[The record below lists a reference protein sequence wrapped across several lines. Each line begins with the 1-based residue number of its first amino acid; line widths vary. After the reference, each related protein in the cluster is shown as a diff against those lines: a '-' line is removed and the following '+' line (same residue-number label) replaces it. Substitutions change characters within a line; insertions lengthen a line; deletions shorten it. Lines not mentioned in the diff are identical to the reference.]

1 MESFQMNIAG
11 RPLTIETGKIAGQAS
26 GAVLMR
32 YGDTALLVTAT
43 VSKEPREGIDFFP
56 LTVDY
61 EERLY
66 AVGRIPGGF
75 IKREGRPTE
84 KATLAARLIDRP
96 LRPLFPENFRN
107 AVHIVVTVLSVDQDC
122 PPEPLAIIGASTA
135 LSISKIPFMGPVA
148 AVSTG
153 LIDEKP
159 VINPTIEQS
168 EESLLNLTVAGTE
181 DAVMM
186 VEAKAKEVSVEQ
198 MLETIMAGHE
208 VIKEI
213 TRLQKEI
220 VAKIGQEKITV
231 EPFEPDAQIGREVE
245 NFCLDNLKKALRV
258 EEKLERESELE
269 KVRTETMEHFL
280 ELFPDHE
287 QDIKA
292 VLERLIRGNLR
303 AMILKEK
310 LRPDGRG
317 WATIRPIT
325 CEVQLFKRTHG
336 SSLFT
341 RGQTQVL
348 DICTLGALRDMQR
361 LDGLGI
367 EESKRFMHHYNFP
380 PYSVGE
386 AGFMRGPGRREIG
399 HGALAEKA
407 LETMIPGEEEFP
419 YTIRLVSE
427 VLASNGSSSM
437 GSVCAATLALMDA
450 GVPITSP
457 VSGIAM
463 GLVKEGDDYA
473 ILSDIQGIEDFLG
486 DMDFKVAGTQ
496 KGITALQMD
505 IKLKGLSWEILKEAL
520 YKAREGYL
528 FILEKMLQV
537 ISEPRSKISEFAPLI
552 LTLQIDPEKIRDVIG
567 PGGRVINKIIAET
580 GTEIDI
586 ESDGKIFIVTMDAD
600 AGHKAQQIIEDLT
613 AEVEPGRIY
622 LGKVTR
628 TERYGAFVEILP
640 GKEGLVHISHLEHF
654 RVNKTEDIVNVGDQ
668 VQVKVL
674 DIDDRGR
681 INLSRREALPPR
693 AGNPS
698 RSTGG
703 SQDERAAGVPRKRQR
718 RFNKEHKP
726 K

>member
-1 MESFQMNIAG
+1 VESFQMNVAG
-11 RPLTIETGKIAGQAS
+11 RLLTIETGKVAGQAS
-26 GAVLMR
+26 GAVLIR

-84 KATLAARLIDRP
+84 KAILAARLIDRP

-107 AVHIVVTVLSVDQDC
+107 AVHVVVTVLSVDQDC
-122 PPEPLAIIGASTA
+122 PPEPLAVIGASVA
-135 LSISKIPFMGPVA
+135 LSISKIPFMGPIA
-148 AVSTG
+148 AVSIG
-153 LIDEKP
+153 MIDEKP

-168 EESLLNLTVAGTE
+168 EASLLNLTVAGTE

-198 MLETIMAGHE
+198 ILETIMTGHE

-213 TRLQKEI
+213 TQLQKEI
-220 VAKIGQEKITV
+220 VAKIGVEKMTV
-231 EPFEPDAQIGREVE
+231 ELFEPDAQICTEVE

-269 KVRTETMEHFL
+269 KVEVETREHFL
-280 ELFPDHE
+280 ELYPDNE
-287 QDIKA
+287 QDIGTA
-292 VLERLIRGNLR
+292 IDHLIKENLR
-303 AMILKEK
+303 SMILKEK
-310 LRPDGRG
+310 VRPDGRE
-317 WATIRPIT
+317 WDKIRPIT

-348 DICTLGALRDMQR
+348 NICTLGALRDMQR

-407 LETMIPGEEEFP
+407 LETVIPGEEDFP

-427 VLASNGSSSM
+427 VLESNGSSSM
-437 GSVCAATLALMDA
+437 GSVCAGTLALMDA
-450 GVPITSP
+450 GVPISSP

-463 GLVKEGDDYA
+463 GLIKEEDEYA

-496 KGITALQMD
+496 AGITALQMD
-505 IKLKGLSWEILKEAL
+505 IKLKGLSWEIFREAL

-528 FILEKMLQV
+528 FILGEMLKV
-537 ISEPRSKISEFAPLI
+537 ISEPRPKLSDFAPLI
-552 LTLQIDPEKIRDVIG
+552 LTLQIDPDKIRDVIG

-580 GTEIDI
+580 GTEIEI
-586 ESDGKIFIVTMDAD
+586 ESDGKIFIVTMDTE
-600 AGHKAQQIIEDLT
+600 AGHKAQQIIENLT
-613 AEVEPGRIY
+613 AEVEPGRVY

-640 GKEGLVHISHLEHF
+640 GKEGLVHISHLERF
-654 RVNKTEDIVNVGDQ
+654 RVNKTEDVVNVGDQ

-681 INLSRREALPPR
+681 INLSRREALPR
-693 AGNPS
+693 TS
-698 RSTGG
+698 KS
-703 SQDERAAGVPRKRQR
+703 DEKVASIPRKRQR

>member
-1 MESFQMNIAG
+1 MNIAG
-11 RPLTIETGKIAGQAS
+11 RLLTIETGKIAGQAS

-84 KATLAARLIDRP
+84 KAILAARLIDRP

-122 PPEPLAIIGASTA
+122 PPEPLAIIGASVA
-135 LSISKIPFMGPVA
+135 LSISKIPFMGPIA
-148 AVSTG
+148 AVSVG

-198 MLETIMAGHE
+198 MLETIMTGHE
-208 VIKEI
+208 VIREI

-220 VAKIGQEKITV
+220 VAKIGAEKIAV
-231 EPFEPDAQIGREVE
+231 EPFEPDAQIGSEVE

-258 EEKLERESELE
+258 EEKLKRESELE
-269 KVRTETMEHFL
+269 RVRTETVEHFL

-287 QDIKA
+287 QDVRTMI
-292 VLERLIRGNLR
+292 ERLIRENLR
-303 AMILKEK
+303 SMILKEG
-310 LRPDGRG
+310 LRPDGRE
-317 WATIRPIT
+317 WDTIRPIT

-348 DICTLGALRDMQR
+348 NICTLGALRDMQR

-407 LETMIPGEEEFP
+407 LETMIPGEGDFP

-427 VLASNGSSSM
+427 VLESNGSSSM

-450 GVPITSP
+450 GVPIISP

-463 GLVKEGDDYA
+463 GLVKEGDEYA

-505 IKLKGLSWEILKEAL
+505 IKLKGLSWEILREAL

-537 ISEPRSKISEFAPLI
+537 ISEPRPKLSEFAPLI

-586 ESDGKIFIVTMDAD
+586 ESDGKIFIVTMDAE

-640 GKEGLVHISHLEHF
+640 GKEGLVHISHLERF

-681 INLSRREALPPR
+681 INLSRREALPAD
-693 AGNPS
+693 AGRSS
-698 RSTGG
+698 RSTSSFQG
-703 SQDERAAGVPRKRQR
+703 ERAAGVPRKRQR

>member
-11 RPLTIETGKIAGQAS
+11 RLLTIETGKIAGQAS

-84 KATLAARLIDRP
+84 KAILAARLIDRP

-122 PPEPLAIIGASTA
+122 PPEPLAIIGASVA
-135 LSISKIPFMGPVA
+135 LSISKIPFMGPIA
-148 AVSTG
+148 AVSVG

-198 MLETIMAGHE
+198 MLETIMTGHE
-208 VIKEI
+208 VIREI

-220 VAKIGQEKITV
+220 VAKIGAEKIAV
-231 EPFEPDAQIGREVE
+231 EPFEPDAQIGSEVE

-258 EEKLERESELE
+258 EEKLKRESELE
-269 KVRTETMEHFL
+269 RVRTETVEHFL

-287 QDIKA
+287 QDVRTMI
-292 VLERLIRGNLR
+292 ERLIRENLR
-303 AMILKEK
+303 SMILKEG
-310 LRPDGRG
+310 LRPDGRE
-317 WATIRPIT
+317 WDTIRPIT

-348 DICTLGALRDMQR
+348 NICTLGALRDMQR

-407 LETMIPGEEEFP
+407 LETMIPGEGDFP

-427 VLASNGSSSM
+427 VLESNGSSSM

-450 GVPITSP
+450 GVPIISP

-463 GLVKEGDDYA
+463 GLVKEGDEYA

-505 IKLKGLSWEILKEAL
+505 IKLKGLSWEILREAL

-537 ISEPRSKISEFAPLI
+537 ISEPRPKLSEFAPLI

-586 ESDGKIFIVTMDAD
+586 ESDGKIFIVTMDAE

-640 GKEGLVHISHLEHF
+640 GKEGLVHISHLERF

-681 INLSRREALPPR
+681 INLSRREALPAD
-693 AGNPS
+693 AGRSS
-698 RSTGG
+698 RSTSSFQG
-703 SQDERAAGVPRKRQR
+703 ERAAGVPRKRQR

>member
-1 MESFQMNIAG
+1 MESFQINIAG
-11 RPLTIETGKIAGQAS
+11 RLLIIETGKVAGQAS

-84 KATLAARLIDRP
+84 KAILAARLIDRP
-96 LRPLFPENFRN
+96 LRPLFPGNFRN

-122 PPEPLAIIGASTA
+122 PPEPLAIIGASVA
-135 LSISKIPFMGPVA
+135 LTISKIPFMGPVA
-148 AVSTG
+148 AVG
-153 LIDEKP
+153 LGMIGEKP
-159 VINPTIEQS
+159 AINPTIEQS
-168 EESLLNLTVAGTE
+168 EASLLNLTIAGTE

-198 MLETIMAGHE
+198 MLDAIMVGHD
-208 VIKEI
+208 VIREI
-213 TRLQKEI
+213 TQLQKEI
-220 VAKIGQEKITV
+220 AAKVGVEKMAV
-231 EPFEPDAQIGREVE
+231 ELFEPDARISAEVK
-245 NFCLDNLKKALRV
+245 NFCSDNLKKALRIV
-258 EEKLERESELE
+258 EKLERENELE
-269 KVRTETMEHFL
+269 KVKTGTMEHFL
-280 ELFPDHE
+280 ELYPDSE
-287 QDIKA
+287 QDIGT
-292 VLERLIRGNLR
+292 VVELLIKENLR
-303 AMILKEK
+303 SMILKENV
-310 LRPDGRG
+310 RPDGRD
-317 WATIRPIT
+317 WDRIRPIS

-348 DICTLGALRDMQR
+348 NICTLGALRDMQR

-407 LETMIPGEEEFP
+407 LETVIPAEDDFP

-427 VLASNGSSSM
+427 VLESNGSSSM
-437 GSVCAATLALMDA
+437 GSVCAGTLALMDA
-450 GVPITSP
+450 GVPISSP

-463 GLVKEGDDYA
+463 GLVKEGDEYA
-473 ILSDIQGIEDFLG
+473 ILTDIQGIEDFLG

-496 KGITALQMD
+496 EGITALQMD
-505 IKLKGLSWEILKEAL
+505 IKLKGLSWGILREAL

-528 FILEKMLQV
+528 FILGEMLKV
-537 ISEPRSKISEFAPLI
+537 IDEPRPKLSDFAPLI
-552 LTLQIDPEKIRDVIG
+552 LTIQIDPDKIRDVIG

-580 GTEIDI
+580 GTEIEI
-586 ESDGKIFIVTMDAD
+586 EPDGKIFIVTMDKE
-600 AGHKAQQIIEDLT
+600 AGHKAQKIIEDLT
-613 AEVEPGRIY
+613 AEVESGQVY

-640 GKEGLVHISHLEHF
+640 GKEGLVHISHLERF
-654 RVNKTEDIVNVGDQ
+654 RVNKTEDVVNVGDQ

-674 DIDDRGR
+674 DIDDKGR
-681 INLSRREALPPR
+681 INLSRREALP
-693 AGNPS
+693 S
-698 RSTGG
+698 RTYKSPHNRDDIE
-703 SQDERAAGVPRKRQR
+703 DEKVSGAPRKRQK

-726 K
+726 S